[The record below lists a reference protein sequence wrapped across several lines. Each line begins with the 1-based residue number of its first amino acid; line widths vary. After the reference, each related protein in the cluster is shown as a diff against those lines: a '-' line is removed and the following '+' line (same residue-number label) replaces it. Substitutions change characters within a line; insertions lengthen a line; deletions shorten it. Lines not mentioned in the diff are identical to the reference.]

1 MHAFQ
6 PLLKKPSM
14 NPQASMIEALLERTE
29 DYGKTS
35 LELLK
40 LKSLDKTADVT
51 SNLISRSLFIVVLSL
66 FALTLNIAISLWLGD
81 LLGKNYYGFLVVAS
95 FYALIAIILFF
106 LHPMI
111 KSHLNNSLIKQ
122 ILN

>member
-1 MHAFQ
+1 MD
-6 PLLKKPSM
+6 PK
-14 NPQASMIEALLERTE
+14 ASMIETLLERTE
-29 DYGKTS
+29 DYSKTS

-51 SNLISRSLFIVVLSL
+51 SSLISRSIFIVVLSL

-81 LLGKNYYGFLVVAS
+81 LMGKNYYGFLVIAS
-95 FYALIAIILFF
+95 FYALIAIALLF
-106 LHPMI
+106 LHPLI
-111 KSHLNNSLIKQ
+111 KSRLTNSLIKQ